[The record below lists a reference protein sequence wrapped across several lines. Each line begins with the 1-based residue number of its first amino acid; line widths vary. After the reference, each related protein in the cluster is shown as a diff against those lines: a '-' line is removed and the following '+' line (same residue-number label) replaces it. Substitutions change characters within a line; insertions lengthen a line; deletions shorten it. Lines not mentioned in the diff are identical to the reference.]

1 MLSPSNFI
9 RWKKPKPPLDPARAQ
24 TSILSNS
31 SVTSRRFTASQSQK
45 TERPAHYGVSKFDV
59 APARPSPKQT
69 WDVKNKQETLL
80 PTQPLP
86 PPPINARDGSKTQMQ
101 PISMPPG

>member
-45 TERPAHYGVSKFDV
+45 TERPAHYGVSNLEV
-59 APARPSPKQT
+59 APAVPSPEKT
-69 WDVKNKQETLL
+69 WYVKYKQETLL
-80 PTQPLP
+80 PPQPLP
-86 PPPINARDGSKTQMQ
+86 PPPITPRNCSQLKSAPT
-101 PISMPPG
+101 

>member
-45 TERPAHYGVSKFDV
+45 TERPAHYGVSNLDV
-59 APARPSPKQT
+59 AAAGPSPRQT
-69 WDVKNKQETLL
+69 RNLKNNQETLL
-80 PTQPLP
+80 PP
-86 PPPINARDGSKTQMQ
+86 PPPPPPHRTPRDCMQ
-101 PISMPPG
+101 PQHP

>member
-45 TERPAHYGVSKFDV
+45 TERPAHYGVSNFDV
-59 APARPSPKQT
+59 APGGPSPEQS
-69 WDVKNKQETLL
+69 WDVKYKQETLL
-80 PTQPLP
+80 PP
-86 PPPINARDGSKTQMQ
+86 PPPSPPTTNATNWSE
-101 PISMPPG
+101 S

>member
-45 TERPAHYGVSKFDV
+45 TERPAHYGVSNFDV
-59 APARPSPKQT
+59 APAGPSPGQT
-69 WDVKNKQETLL
+69 SYAKYKQETLM
-80 PTQPLP
+80 PPPPLP
-86 PPPINARDGSKTQMQ
+86 PPPHSSQNGSQMNT
-101 PISMPPG
+101 

>member
-45 TERPAHYGVSKFDV
+45 TERPAHYGVSNLDV
-59 APARPSPKQT
+59 APAVPSPEQSWCVKYKQDAL
-69 WDVKNKQETLL
+69 W
-80 PTQPLP
+80 PPQPLP
-86 PPPINARDGSKTQMQ
+86 PPPINARDGLESKIQ
-101 PISMPPG
+101 PI